1 MAEKQN
7 KRRTLTTAVI
17 LLALLALVF
26 IGRGFFSTATT
37 IHQLLTE
44 NKQLKKAITN
54 LTVEDQV
61 GYAKVINQQKEDG
74 RLFTTIKFVET
85 ARDDSSKKILEKEYK
100 IAGDII
106 HFDALIIK
114 FGDQMVMDGKQK
126 ALYLWR
132 RVYSENIAPENGL
145 TIEQPDT
152 EPQRYAELLK
162 LLPQNQRNM
171 FWTSIWQLAHDPEM
185 LKEYGIEAVYGN
197 VLYSKVRPGYIYFFK
212 ISPSGQLY
220 PQVAPDL

>member
-7 KRRTLTTAVI
+7 KRRTFATAVI
-17 LLALLALVF
+17 LLGLIALVF

-44 NKQLKKAITN
+44 NKHLKKAITN
-54 LTVEDQV
+54 LTVEDQI
-61 GYAKVINQQKEDG
+61 GYAKVIDQQKENG
-74 RLFTTIKFVET
+74 QLFTTIKFVET

-114 FGDQMVMDGKQK
+114 FGDQMVMDGQQK

-132 RVYSENIAPENGL
+132 RVYSENIAPEDGL
-145 TIEQPDT
+145 LIEQPDT
-152 EPQRYAELLK
+152 EPQRYTELLK
-162 LLPQNQRNM
+162 LLPQNQINM
-171 FWTSIWQLAHDPEM
+171 FWTSIWQLTHDPEM

-197 VLYSKVRPGYIYFFK
+197 VLYSKLRPDYIYFFK

-220 PQVAPDL
+220 PQITPDL